1 MRKFLLRFNWLSF
14 LSMIALIVIG
24 AMVLASAGEARGSEV
39 FASKWKFMLGT
50 AVFGLVLY
58 FTLALTDYRTLFSY
72 LSIPAYGVAVFL
84 LILVLFVGTEQFGGK
99 RWLWFFQPSEISK
112 LCVMAFLA
120 YLFGSREDMFKGHY
134 GFRGFLI
141 ASVTIAV
148 PCFLILMEP
157 DLGTT
162 LTLVPAVIVMLL
174 AAGVWRK
181 GLIVLLA
188 AGCVAATTV
197 LAAVY
202 EAEKPGVSAE
212 RRAAILKYVP
222 LRPHQVER
230 VKTFLF
236 PETDKNDSGYNLR
249 QSKMTIGAG
258 GFSGK
263 GYGKGESIRRDLLP
277 AMGIMNDF
285 IFCVWAEEMGY
296 MKGSLLLIFLFA
308 ALCLSTAWTAV
319 VAGDKRGRIFALGVA
334 TLIFA
339 HVYINMGMC
348 IGLVPITGLPLPFLS
363 LGRTFL
369 ITIMCALGIVQSI
382 SLHREDEK

>member
-1 MRKFLLRFNWLSF
+1 MKKFLLRFNWVSF
-14 LSMIALIVIG
+14 LSMIALVAIG
-24 AMVLASAGEARGSEV
+24 AVVLASAGSARGGV
-39 FASKWKFMLGT
+39 FASKWIDMLGT

-58 FTLALTDYRTLFSY
+58 FVLAFVNYRTLFDY
-72 LSIPAYGVAVFL
+72 LSIPAYIGAVFL
-84 LILVLFVGTEQFGGK
+84 LILVLLVGTEQFGGK

-120 YLFGSREDMFKGHY
+120 HLYGSREEWFRGHY
-134 GFRGFLI
+134 GFNGFALG
-141 ASVTIAV
+141 SVLIAV
-148 PCFLILMEP
+148 PALLILMEP

-162 LTLVPAVIVMLL
+162 LTLVPAVLVILL

-181 GLIVLLA
+181 GLVILLA
-188 AGCVAATTV
+188 AGCVAAAAV

-202 EAEKPGVSAE
+202 EAEKPGVPEE

-230 VKTFLF
+230 VKTFIF
-236 PETDKNDSGYNLR
+236 PETDMMDSGYNLR

-258 GFSGK
+258 GFAGK
-263 GYGKGESIRRDLLP
+263 GIGKGESIRRQLLP
-277 AMGIMNDF
+277 PMGIMNDF
-285 IFCVWAEEMGY
+285 IFCVWAEETGY
-296 MKGSLLLIFLFA
+296 VKGSLLLIFLFA

-319 VAGDKRGRIFALGVA
+319 VAGDRRGRIFALGVA

-369 ITIMCALGIVQSI
+369 VTVMCALGIVQSI

>member
-1 MRKFLLRFNWLSF
+1 MKKFLLRFNWISF
-14 LSMIALIVIG
+14 LSMIALVVIG

-39 FASKWKFMLGT
+39 FASKWKSMLGT

-58 FTLALTDYRTLFSY
+58 FTLALTDYRALFSY

-296 MKGSLLLIFLFA
+296 MKGSLLLILLFA

-319 VAGDKRGRIFALGVA
+319 IAGDKRGRIFALGVA

>member
-1 MRKFLLRFNWLSF
+1 MKKFLFRFNWFSF
-14 LSMIALIVIG
+14 FSMIALIVIG
-24 AMVLASAGEARGSEV
+24 AMVLASAGEARGALV
-39 FASKWKFMLGT
+39 FATKWKSMINT
-50 AVFGLVLY
+50 AIFGLILY
-58 FTLALTDYRTLFSY
+58 FIIAFTDYRTILSY
-72 LSIPAYGVAVFL
+72 LALPSYATAVIL
-84 LILVLFVGTEQFGGK
+84 LILVLLVGTEQFGGK

-112 LCVMAFLA
+112 LCVIAFLVSF
-120 YLFGSREDMFKGHY
+120 FGTKEEIFKGHY
-134 GFRGFLI
+134 GFKGFLVG
-141 ASVTIAV
+141 ASAILL
-148 PCFLILMEP
+148 PCILILMEP

-162 LTLVPAVIVMLL
+162 LTLVPAVLVILL

-181 GLIVLLA
+181 GLVVVLAVGCIA
-188 AGCVAATTV
+188 AAAV
-197 LAAVY
+197 LAAIH
-202 EAEKPGVSAE
+202 EAEKPGVSQE

-230 VKTFLF
+230 VKTFLY

-249 QSKMTIGAG
+249 QSKMAIGAG

-277 AMGIMNDF
+277 AMGVMNDF

-296 MKGSLLLIFLFA
+296 IKGSLLLIFLFA
-308 ALCLSTAWTAV
+308 VLCLSTAWTAV
-319 VAGDKRGRIFALGVA
+319 VTNDKRGQIFALGVA

-339 HVYINMGMC
+339 HVYINIGMC

-369 ITIMCALGIVQSI
+369 ITVMCALGIIQSI

>member
-1 MRKFLLRFNWLSF
+1 MKKFLFRFNWISF
-14 LSMIALIVIG
+14 LSMIGLIVIG
-24 AMVLASAGEARGSEV
+24 AMVLSTAGAARGGEV
-39 FASKWKFMLGT
+39 FASKWIDMLCT
-50 AVFGLVLY
+50 AAFGLVLY
-58 FTLALTDYRTLFSY
+58 FVLAFIDYRSVLNY
-72 LSIPAYGVAVFL
+72 LSLPAYAGAVFL
-84 LILVLFVGTEQFGGK
+84 LILVLLVGTEQFGGK

-120 YLFGSREDMFKGHY
+120 HLFGTREELFKGHY
-134 GFRGFLI
+134 GFRGFVLGSVLI
-141 ASVTIAV
+141 SVPAL
-148 PCFLILMEP
+148 LILMEP

-162 LTLVPAVIVMLL
+162 LTLVPAVLVILL

-181 GLIVLLA
+181 GMVVLLA
-188 AGCVAATTV
+188 VGCVAATAV

-202 EAEKPGVSAE
+202 EAEKPGVSDE

-230 VKTFLF
+230 VKTFIF
-236 PETDKNDSGYNLR
+236 PETDAMDSGYNLR

-258 GFSGK
+258 GFAGK
-263 GYGKGESIRRDLLP
+263 GFGKGESIRRQLLP
-277 AMGIMNDF
+277 PMGIMNDF

-296 MKGSLLLIFLFA
+296 VKGSLLLIFLFA
-308 ALCLSTAWTAV
+308 ALCISTAWTAV

-334 TLIFA
+334 TLLFA

-369 ITIMCALGIVQSI
+369 VTVMCALGIVQSI